1 MGQVGRT
8 QIASLGLIALLL
20 AGCASRQAAAPAAA
34 RAPVGT
40 LPAVAA
46 LAPAFY
52 MQLAASSS
60 LFAVRASELAAE
72 RSSDPRLRD
81 VARTIARDQRGIGA
95 QLNFAGRR
103 LDLLPSAAMTPQQ
116 AADLDRLRSSPQV
129 DRLYRQL
136 MDPALAQAYQ
146 AHAAFAARGSSPTLR
161 PVAKMAAPATRR
173 NLQQIRSR

>member
-1 MGQVGRT
+1 MKLTRAKQFT
-8 QIASLGLIALLL
+8 SIAILSLLV

-34 RAPVGT
+34 RAPVAAM
-40 LPAVAA
+40 PAVAA
-46 LAPAFY
+46 LAPAIY

-72 RSSDPRLRD
+72 RSADPRLRD
-81 VARTIARDQRGIGA
+81 VARTIAQDQRGIGA

-103 LDLLPSAAMTPQQ
+103 LDLLPSAAMTSQQ
-116 AADLDRLRSSPQV
+116 AADLDRLRNAPQV

-136 MDPALAQAYQ
+136 MAPALTQAYQ

-173 NLQQIRSR
+173 NLQQLRSR

>member
-1 MGQVGRT
+1 MKQGRAK
-8 QIASLGLIALLL
+8 QLSSIAILSLLL
-20 AGCASRQAAAPAAA
+20 AGCASRQAVAPAAA
-34 RAPVGT
+34 GSPVVVV
-40 LPAVAA
+40 PAVAA
-46 LAPAFY
+46 LAPAAY

-72 RSSDPRLRD
+72 RSTNPRMRD
-81 VARTIARDQRGIGA
+81 VARTIAQDQRGIGA

-116 AADLDRLRSSPQV
+116 AADLDRLRSAPQV

-136 MDPALAQAYQ
+136 MDPALTQAYQ

-173 NLQQIRSR
+173 NLQQLRSR